1 MAEPDPEFT
10 EYQLRVNKL
19 RLSFKIKN
27 RQHQQQQ
34 EIPESPSLHPAYR
47 PPLLPSPSAASGD
60 QVRHFRSRLSS
71 TSSIT
76 STDSGIGACVNVS
89 RASSSASKTG
99 GILRRIARAKEPTK
113 RADAEFEGFYRRPVS
128 RTSSTTSTQ
137 SGISVAS
144 PNSRR
149 SVPVTNPRFRSK
161 SCSSGSSS
169 RPSSG
174 RGRLFSDD
182 SYAEYSDLYD
192 EVEEYNDPFD
202 DNKPPPLPP
211 RRAVLRPPALPPY
224 PSTLVSVVNKITSS
238 ILC

>member
-1 MAEPDPEFT
+1 MAEQDPEFT
-10 EYQLRVNKL
+10 EYQFRVNKL

-27 RQHQQQQ
+27 RQQPQ
-34 EIPESPSLHPAYR
+34 EIPESSVVESPSLHPAYR
-47 PPLLPSPSAASGD
+47 PPLLPSPSGD

-137 SGISVAS
+137 SGVSVTS
-144 PNSRR
+144 PNARR
-149 SVPVTNPRFRSK
+149 AMPATNPRFRSK
-161 SCSSGSSS
+161 SCSSASSS
-169 RPSSG
+169 RPTSG
-174 RGRLFSDD
+174 RGRMFSDD

-192 EVEEYNDPFD
+192 EVEENNDPFED
-202 DNKPPPLPP
+202 TKPPPIPP

-224 PSTLVSVVNKITSS
+224 PSSLVSVVNKITSS